1 MYTLRM
7 RRTKTATI
15 ATFVLMTATI
25 LPATPS
31 FAWGRYGHQLI
42 NELADNA
49 LPADVPAFLRDG
61 GARDS
66 FIYYAP
72 EPDRWGSPLEPEL
85 KTAQEPDHFLSM
97 EWSDMLPS
105 MPRDR
110 YDYVRALA
118 ILQAAHPA
126 MTLKAE
132 DVGTQPYQTN
142 ELWQRLRSSMRE
154 YRQLIATNQDTKPV
168 EAEIVFLAG
177 WMGHYVGDAAQPLH
191 TSYRYNG
198 WLGDNPAGYTTERHI
213 HSQFE
218 STFVQANIRIIDVA
232 PLIPAKASVIDN
244 VFDDYLVY
252 LRQSHS
258 MYEQIYK
265 FEKAGALNGTGTPE
279 SRQFAAQCLGR
290 GASKLRDLIYTAW
303 VRSGDPL
310 PHRQYQ
316 NAPPAP
322 TSDTKSK

>member
-1 MYTLRM
+1 MP
-7 RRTKTATI
+7 RTKTTSI
-15 ATFVLMTATI
+15 SILMLITALF
-25 LPATPS
+25 LPATTS
-31 FAWGRYGHQLI
+31 LAWGRYGHQLI
-42 NELADNA
+42 NELADGA
-49 LPADVPAFLRDG
+49 LPNDVPAFLHDG

-85 KTAQEPDHFLSM
+85 KAAQEPDHFLSM

-118 ILQAAHPA
+118 ILQAAHPD

-154 YRQLIATNQDTKPV
+154 YRQLIATNQDTKAV

-198 WLGDNPAGYTTERHI
+198 WLGANPEGYTTEHHI

-218 STFVQANIRIIDVA
+218 STFVQANIRNSDVT
-232 PLIPAKASVIDN
+232 PFIPAKASVVDN
-244 VFDDYLVY
+244 VFDDYLIY

-265 FEKAGALNGTGTPE
+265 FEKVGALSGTGTPE

-303 VRSGDPL
+303 IRSADPI

-316 NAPPAP
+316 TTRPAT
-322 TSDTKSK
+322 TSDTKTK